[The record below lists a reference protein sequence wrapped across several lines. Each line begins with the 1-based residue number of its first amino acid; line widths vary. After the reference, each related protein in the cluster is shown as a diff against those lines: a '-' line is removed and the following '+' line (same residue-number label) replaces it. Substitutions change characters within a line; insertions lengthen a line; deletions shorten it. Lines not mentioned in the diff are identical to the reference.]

1 MPYPSKKYNYKI
13 IIAGLPRAGFSEV
26 SAAEWSTDPIEYREG
41 TDAEMT
47 VAKMPGISK
56 YGPITF
62 KWGLSTDIDFTNW
75 VINISAGVIER
86 QTITIQGM
94 DDANKEIVAEWEVV
108 RAWPSKYTA
117 PDFKADANEAAF
129 ESIEMAHE
137 GFKRT
142 K

>member
-1 MPYPSKKYNYKI
+1 MAYPFKKYNYSI
-13 IIAGLPRAGFSEV
+13 VIDGITRAGFSEV

-41 TDAEMT
+41 TDAVMT
-47 VAKMPGISK
+47 VSKMPGLSK
-56 YGPITF
+56 YGPITL
-62 KWGLSTDIDFTNW
+62 KWGMSSDKEFTDW
-75 VINISAGVIER
+75 VLKISAGEIER
-86 QTITIQGM
+86 KTVTIECK
-94 DDANKEIVAEWEVV
+94 DDANKETVASWEVIN
-108 RAWPSKYTA
+108 AWPSKYTA